1 MNRLNSNKYEL
12 IRGKVND
19 CFALKNNRISYKK
32 LEFN

>member
-19 CFALKNNRISYKK
+19 CFGLKNNGISYNKVE
-32 LEFN
+32 LN